1 MCGYCTEQI
10 ALDIIFDDVQGNLK
24 MKNVSYSPARYF
36 YMRETKDFISSLDRL
51 RRSIA
56 QKHLSFFS
64 EVPSEVILYRGLEI
78 LLEQGFTSPTYQQL
92 LKKQLYRDAIVA
104 TCSDEK
110 RKNFELAT
118 EGLDIKHL
126 GLLYDAETYFWG
138 ERSKQLRTLAHV
150 LPSCRNLLK
159 HYISWWLKG
168 QELQKNDLDAMME
181 ETGIFDPIND
191 ISDEEHLRFNILS
204 RAFYFCILTVGSCS
218 AGKKMLLA
226 IAQRPSAGVPWF
238 DGDELWLN
246 RIAALKLYDLEGF
259 DAFLKH
265 LRTIRATNFY
275 YICIVRDVPVEKLR
289 LMLDEVRRHPEADT
303 TDNYIS
309 LSKFL
314 SRELGEQT

>member
-1 MCGYCTEQI
+1 
-10 ALDIIFDDVQGNLK
+10 
-24 MKNVSYSPARYF
+24 
-36 YMRETKDFISSLDRL
+36 
-51 RRSIA
+51 
-56 QKHLSFFS
+56 
-64 EVPSEVILYRGLEI
+64 
-78 LLEQGFTSPTYQQL
+78 
-92 LKKQLYRDAIVA
+92 
-104 TCSDEK
+104 
-110 RKNFELAT
+110 
-118 EGLDIKHL
+118 
-126 GLLYDAETYFWG
+126 
-138 ERSKQLRTLAHV
+138 
-150 LPSCRNLLK
+150 LK

-168 QELQKNDLDAMME
+168 QELQKNDLDAMMK

-191 ISDEEHLRFNILS
+191 ISDEEHHRFNILS
-204 RAFYFCILTVGSCS
+204 RAIYFCILTVGSCS

-275 YICIVRDVPVEKLR
+275 YICMVRDVPVEKLR
-289 LMLDEVRRHPEADT
+289 LMLDEVRRLPEADT

-314 SRELGEQT
+314 CRELGEQA

>member
-1 MCGYCTEQI
+1 MCGYCIEQI
-10 ALDIIFDDVQGNLK
+10 ALNIIFDDVRGNLK
-24 MKNVSYSPARYF
+24 IKSVSFNPARYF
-36 YMRETKDFISSLDRL
+36 YLRETKDFTSSLERL
-51 RRSIA
+51 QRSFA
-56 QKHLSFFS
+56 QKHQSFFS
-64 EVPSEVILYRGLEI
+64 EVPPEVILYRGLEI

-92 LKKQLYRDAIVA
+92 LKKPLYRDAIVA

-110 RKNFELAT
+110 RKEFELAT
-118 EGLDIKHL
+118 EGLDIPHL
-126 GLLYDAETYFWG
+126 GLLYEAETYFWG
-138 ERSKQLRTLAHV
+138 ERSKQLRALAHV

-168 QELQKNDLDAMME
+168 QKLQKNDLDAIMD

-191 ISDEEHLRFNILS
+191 ISEEEHHRFNILC
-204 RAFYFCILTVGSCS
+204 RAIYFCILMVGSCS

-238 DGDELWLN
+238 SGDELWLN

-265 LRTIRATNFY
+265 LKTIRATNFY
-275 YICIVRDVPVEKLR
+275 YVCMVREVSHRQLQ

-303 TDNYIS
+303 TDNYLS

-314 SRELGEQT
+314 GSELAVET